1 MKEKFEKEQKDNYIE
16 DPMLDMSDMEDDEKF
31 RQWLEE
37 TYINEAELIEKSLL
51 AGQEYEKNLDI
62 AEELSVP
69 REKFYQRLKEEGLY
83 EDEADDTSE
92 VSKKAV
98 RGVGTE
104 IAGDAVTKKNND
116 SVSRTAGEKIISME
130 ARTSKEAGRAENAV
144 ADKVVSMEPE
154 SSKEAGTAARATEGF
169 NSPVKTETVAVSDI
183 EVSSEKSSKNGRS
196 IRKKRNYL
204 RLGKVAG
211 VAGVCLLCVFA
222 ASMTSEANRN
232 YFIDRIR
239 YLSGDDTRVVVDN
252 NKDNELANTDE
263 YKAIEDIE
271 QELKIQLPQ
280 FYYRPVGME
289 FYKYII
295 DEPATL
301 AKIQYEYKK
310 TIITFYI
317 DRQSEDVA
325 SDIYVMHGE
334 EQESVVADDEET
346 KVVIKKIND
355 KNEKLPNYMAS
366 WSKDDVVYILSGRI
380 DIEELKKIIKY
391 MKF

>member
-1 MKEKFEKEQKDNYIE
+1 MK
-16 DPMLDMSDMEDDEKF
+16 
-31 RQWLEE
+31 
-37 TYINEAELIEKSLL
+37 
-51 AGQEYEKNLDI
+51 
-62 AEELSVP
+62 
-69 REKFYQRLKEEGLY
+69 
-83 EDEADDTSE
+83 
-92 VSKKAV
+92 
-98 RGVGTE
+98 
-104 IAGDAVTKKNND
+104 
-116 SVSRTAGEKIISME
+116 
-130 ARTSKEAGRAENAV
+130 
-144 ADKVVSMEPE
+144 
-154 SSKEAGTAARATEGF
+154 
-169 NSPVKTETVAVSDI
+169 
-183 EVSSEKSSKNGRS
+183 
-196 IRKKRNYL
+196 
-204 RLGKVAG
+204 
-211 VAGVCLLCVFA
+211 
-222 ASMTSEANRN
+222 
-232 YFIDRIR
+232 
-239 YLSGDDTRVVVDN
+239 
-252 NKDNELANTDE
+252 LANTDE
-263 YKAIEDIE
+263 YKAIEDIRTRIKNSITSE
-271 QELKIQLPQ
+271 